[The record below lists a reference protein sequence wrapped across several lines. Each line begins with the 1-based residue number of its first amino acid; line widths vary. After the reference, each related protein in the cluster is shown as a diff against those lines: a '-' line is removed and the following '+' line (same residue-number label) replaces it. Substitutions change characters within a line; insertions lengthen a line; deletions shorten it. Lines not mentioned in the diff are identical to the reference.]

1 MYKIFKRF
9 FSKSEPA
16 VKKMYVLVRTNLE
29 QKYQIV
35 QGSHALA
42 QYSIEHH
49 ELFLEWHNETIIYL
63 GVRFSSGLTSWKFYL
78 IENRIPLSCFY
89 EPDQQGQ
96 ITAIAC
102 YHTGELFSKLKLA

>member
-1 MYKIFKRF
+1 
-9 FSKSEPA
+9 
-16 VKKMYVLVRTNLE
+16 MYVLVRTDLE
-29 QKYQIV
+29 AIYRIV

-42 QYSIEHH
+42 QYSIDHH

-63 GVRFSSGLTSWKFYL
+63 GVRFSSGLTSWKYFL
-78 IENRIPLSCFY
+78 EDKKIPYACFY